1 MPKHTRKPPPDGF
14 ELIEDTL
21 DLLDMKMR
29 QGEDGPRP
37 PPNVGE
43 GTARCC
49 WVRRARRREGG
60 GFSCQRGALA
70 LSVALR
76 RMRLLCKAAWK
87 VCIACPFF
95 CFFAALL
102 CVLPPPS
109 RSRGRP
115 PRGQAQGRVAVA
127 NFQVSLLPSSASPD
141 FGVGGFR
148 RTSTRAAAGRHPL
161 VAHPVP
167 VYVGPPRGWVTAI
180 GGGGGVFCGATCGKM
195 LGSARTAP
203 TPRRARRAALPG
215 CLVLTAVLVNLLAPH
230 RIHHQKSRYI
240 FDLFHKRKAIS
251 RGEVPLQCRWGQSRE
266 NARQCAPLPPCT
278 HTHTHTTSSA
288 LPMRTSYWYRSI
300 RVPM

>member
-95 CFFAALL
+95 VFLPLYSACF
-102 CVLPPPS
+102 LPP
-109 RSRGRP
+109 
-115 PRGQAQGRVAVA
+115 
-127 NFQVSLLPSSASPD
+127 L
-141 FGVGGFR
+141 
-148 RTSTRAAAGRHPL
+148 AAEAD
-161 VAHPVP
+161 
-167 VYVGPPRGWVTAI
+167 
-180 GGGGGVFCGATCGKM
+180 
-195 LGSARTAP
+195 
-203 TPRRARRAALPG
+203 
-215 CLVLTAVLVNLLAPH
+215 PH
-230 RIHHQKSRYI
+230 EG
-240 FDLFHKRKAIS
+240 KRKVESLWPIF
-251 RGEVPLQCRWGQSRE
+251 R
-266 NARQCAPLPPCT
+266 
-278 HTHTHTTSSA
+278 
-288 LPMRTSYWYRSI
+288 
-300 RVPM
+300 